1 MCINDKICIPPL
13 PKKEKPVVI
22 VKPKPVKKP
31 KVFKGTKLTAW
42 IENINELGNVT
53 VFLNQPL
60 SMDAF
65 KKGSL
70 DNNSFEFVLE
80 KGPTSKVRLEELE
93 FLWEFTSI
101 AVEDGMTKMHF

>member
-1 MCINDKICIPPL
+1 MCINDKICIPPP

-42 IENINELGNVT
+42 IEGINELGNVT

-60 SMDAF
+60 NMDAF

-70 DNNSFEFVLE
+70 DNNSFELVLE
-80 KGPTSKVRLEELE
+80 KGPTSKVPKNIPRQSPSRRPRVLMG
-93 FLWEFTSI
+93 I
-101 AVEDGMTKMHF
+101 YINCC